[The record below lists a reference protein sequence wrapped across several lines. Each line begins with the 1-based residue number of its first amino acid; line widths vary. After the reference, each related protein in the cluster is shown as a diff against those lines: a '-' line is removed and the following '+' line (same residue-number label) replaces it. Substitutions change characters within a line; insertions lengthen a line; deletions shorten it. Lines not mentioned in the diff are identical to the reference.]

1 MTDTQHTPESGPG
14 RGREGAGLEATR
26 VRGAMP
32 VAAEGHTGPAASTA
46 SAPAHSAGLLYTS
59 PSPREALE
67 FGMP

>member
-1 MTDTQHTPESGPG
+1 MTDTQHTPESEPG

-46 SAPAHSAGLLYTS
+46 SAPAHSAMQYDGAAGAPARAAS
-59 PSPREALE
+59 GSA
-67 FGMP
+67 